1 MIEAKN
7 VGWKT
12 NRYLLRIKQ
21 LKQFELFLWIICLV
35 GLAITTWSIIKLTSN
50 PPSWN
55 YYFLAL
61 LLVVGSF
68 NTTSQEVKKTGITWD
83 IGGGV
88 VLGSIPF
95 FGIEGAV
102 LLTIFRNL
110 VLWLLKPAHRQSWKK
125 SSRQLAFNLGMHILA
140 VTIGGFILLS
150 LRERTIN
157 NLFLNSTLP
166 FLVAAVADEGVNI
179 ALISTIIRL
188 QHGRSF
194 NLRAMLREN
203 TWAMQLTILT
213 TGLGSAL
220 IAWAIL
226 NYNWLG
232 IAIFFLPTLLSAYAL
247 RLYVHNMQVQ
257 MDRLEDMVAERTTDL
272 AALNRQK
279 DAFLAVLT
287 HDMLTPLSSIR
298 LFTEIIQEDPESIKD
313 DPNLTTMMFHSLKT
327 LMNLVQDVLD
337 IEKLQSG
344 VPLPSKKQ
352 QINLSQ
358 ILFDVIGTV
367 QISAAKK
374 NIDIT
379 FDDNTPAIWILGDAQ
394 YLERIFLNLL
404 SNAVKYTPR
413 DGRIAISAQLDKF
426 IATVKIEDSGY
437 GIPAEDLPT
446 IFDAYSRSDAHVYKE
461 KGNGLGL
468 AIAKALVEEHKGRIH
483 AESEEDKGTTFIV
496 SLPVSH

>member
-1 MIEAKN
+1 
-7 VGWKT
+7 
-12 NRYLLRIKQ
+12 
-21 LKQFELFLWIICLV
+21 
-35 GLAITTWSIIKLTSN
+35 
-50 PPSWN
+50 
-55 YYFLAL
+55 
-61 LLVVGSF
+61 
-68 NTTSQEVKKTGITWD
+68 
-83 IGGGV
+83 
-88 VLGSIPF
+88 
-95 FGIEGAV
+95 
-102 LLTIFRNL
+102 
-110 VLWLLKPAHRQSWKK
+110 
-125 SSRQLAFNLGMHILA
+125 MHILA
-140 VTIGGFILLS
+140 TAIGGLALLFS
-150 LRERTIN
+150 RSNIN
-157 NLFLNSTLP
+157 SNVLLNSTIP
-166 FLVAAVADEGVNI
+166 FLIGAIVDEGVNI
-179 ALISTIIRL
+179 TLISTIIRL
-188 QHGRSF
+188 QHGRNF

-257 MDRLEDMVAERTTDL
+257 MDRLEDMVEERTADL

-298 LFTEIIQEDPESIKD
+298 LFTEIIQEDPDSIKD
-313 DPNLTTMMFHSLKT
+313 DPNLTKMMFHSLKT

-344 VPLPSKKQ
+344 MPLPSKKQ

-358 ILFDVIGTV
+358 VLLGVIGTV

-374 NIDIT
+374 NIDVV
-379 FDDNTPAIWILGDAQ
+379 FDENTPAIWILGDVQ
-394 YLERIFLNLL
+394 YLERVFLNLL

-413 DGRIAISAQLDKF
+413 NGRIAISAQLDKF
-426 IATVKIEDSGY
+426 IATVQIEDSGY

-446 IFDAYSRSDAHVYKE
+446 IFDAYSRSDAHAHKE

-483 AESEEDKGTTFIV
+483 AESEEEKGTTFIV